1 MMKKKLGYLMVVTLL
16 VGLLQAC
23 GGGGGGGSDAPSNLV
38 TVSAAGSD
46 NASTADKTYTVV
58 PGTFV
63 YEITGFAANDKLVFP
78 TTVPATVV
86 NESYTDGNVIV
97 QYAIDGKVAQV
108 LLKGYDNATDKS
120 LNFIPDFNT
129 KFGADTISYK

>member
-38 TVSAAGSD
+38 TVSAAGSA
-46 NASTADKTYTVV
+46 NASTADMTYTVV

-63 YEITGFAANDKLVFP
+63 YDITGFAANDKLVFP
-78 TTVPATVV
+78 AGVPATVI
-86 NESYTDGNVIV
+86 NDNYTDGNVIV
-97 QYAIDGKVAQV
+97 QYAVSGKVTQI

-129 KFGADTISYK
+129 KFGAGTISYN